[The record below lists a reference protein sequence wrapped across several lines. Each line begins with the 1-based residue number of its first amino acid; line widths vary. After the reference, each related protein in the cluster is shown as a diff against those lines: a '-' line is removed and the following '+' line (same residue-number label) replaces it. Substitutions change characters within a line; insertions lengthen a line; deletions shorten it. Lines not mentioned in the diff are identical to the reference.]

1 MKGFDGF
8 RAGRQ
13 AVVPIPDAFFAIL
26 LPQIDNVCELKVTLH
41 LFWLLARREGLPKVV
56 AWSELRGDP
65 ALLRTVKTVKGPRP
79 AEDYLREG
87 LDLALARGTLLMI
100 VVERVGGGEDYWYL
114 LNTASSRAALDRL
127 QRAEVTVAETLRVPW
142 TDLELV
148 RIHRPNI
155 FALYEQNIGAL
166 TPILADELRDAELS
180 YPEEWIT
187 SAIKLAVETNRR
199 SWRYIQGILRRWEAE
214 GKGSGAD
221 WADPQASDRER
232 FTSGRYGHL
241 VET

>member
-1 MKGFDGF
+1 
-8 RAGRQ
+8 
-13 AVVPIPDAFFAIL
+13 
-26 LPQIDNVCELKVTLH
+26 
-41 LFWLLARREGLPKVV
+41 
-56 AWSELRGDP
+56 
-65 ALLRTVKTVKGPRP
+65 
-79 AEDYLREG
+79 
-87 LDLALARGTLLMI
+87 MI

-187 SAIKLAVETNRR
+187 SAIKLAVESNRR

-221 WADPQASDRER
+221 WGDPQTSDRER